1 MTSSVVLTEKLQKEL
16 INTTKKKSPAE
27 AIKELLKRELIR
39 KKNKYLYMIRDFE
52 GRYNMKFED
61 LEGLYKERKNDKE
74 IEKTYFDWDMAITV
88 LEDIEKEL
96 KGKGLFF
103 RRPIHTDI

>member
-16 INTTKKKSPAE
+16 INITKKESPAE

-96 KGKGLFF
+96 KG
-103 RRPIHTDI
+103 IE